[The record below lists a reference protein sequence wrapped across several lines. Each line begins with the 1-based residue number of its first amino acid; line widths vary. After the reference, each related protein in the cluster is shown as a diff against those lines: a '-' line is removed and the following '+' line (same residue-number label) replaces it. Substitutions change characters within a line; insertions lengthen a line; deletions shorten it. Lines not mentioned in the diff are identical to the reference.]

1 MTTETAAPAAS
12 ETVPVVHAPNLEG
25 GESYSAEQA
34 FEAYQKRTNPTA
46 ESAETATADTKSAD
60 EADAGPVEVPSE
72 TEATDQTNDPSPIDA
87 PRSWTKE
94 DKELFSSLPRETQE
108 RLAERERSREGDFL
122 RRQNEAT
129 EAGKALA
136 AELEQAKQARVQYEA
151 KQAAYTKNLSDALQA
166 EFGDIQSMNDV
177 RKLQAEDPFRF
188 QAWQLRQMELSQ
200 AQAEQQT
207 LEQHKTRERQ
217 TKRAAYEA
225 EQNKALAELVPE
237 MADPKKGAEMRDR
250 AVKMLTD
257 DLGLTMNQLQTWMQ
271 DDTGHEILSNAGIQK
286 LIADRLKFNEIK
298 AAPPK
303 AIPKPVPAVVKPG
316 VVASKG
322 AQAAETVQAHRNKL
336 SGTGSMEDAFALY
349 QAKKSRRG

>member
-12 ETVPVVHAPNLEG
+12 EGAPVVAAPNLESG
-25 GESYSAEQA
+25 DSYSTEQA
-34 FEAYQKRTNPTA
+34 FEAYQKRNNPTA
-46 ESAETATADTKSAD
+46 ESAEPATAETESAD
-60 EADAGPVEVPSE
+60 EADAGPVEAPSE
-72 TEATDQTNDPSPIDA
+72 TEATDQAEQPPIDA

-200 AQAEQQT
+200 AQTEQQA
-207 LEQHKTRERQ
+207 LEQQKTRERQ
-217 TKRAAYEA
+217 SKRAAYEA
-225 EQNKALAELVPE
+225 EQNKALADLVPE

-257 DLGLTMNQLQTWMQ
+257 DLGLTMNQLQSWMA

-322 AQAAETVQAHRNKL
+322 AHAAETVQAHRNKL

-349 QAKKSRRG
+349 QAKKSRRA